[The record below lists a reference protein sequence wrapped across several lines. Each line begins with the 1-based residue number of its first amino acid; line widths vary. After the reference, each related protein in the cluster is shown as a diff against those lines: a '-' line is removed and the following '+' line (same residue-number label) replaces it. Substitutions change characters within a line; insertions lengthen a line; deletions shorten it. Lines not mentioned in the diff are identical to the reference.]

1 MSKDYYVILGV
12 AKSASTEEIR
22 LAYRK
27 KAKHLHPDV
36 NEATDAQNSFQ
47 ELNEAYIT
55 LSDPEKRSIYD
66 NPASAQKEIN
76 ITDEELEEILRR
88 RARQNQHFEFGYEP
102 RNQYAPTNYKANEK
116 GAWKINLAM
125 LLISFT
131 FIIDFMVF
139 KDFGTTTVT
148 GTSQFV
154 EYVNRGKPIFWTLIE
169 TDKAVFKKLSE
180 PDLPVA
186 GEKLDM
192 KKSLFYGNLKYKNNK
207 TGEYERTENIPFI
220 THLFSFVVFV
230 AAALGISRFLNPEQR
245 FNAAIISAFFC
256 LILLGTLLLS

>member
-1 MSKDYYVILGV
+1 MPKDYYAILGV

-22 LAYRK
+22 LAYRQ
-27 KAKHLHPDV
+27 KAKHIHPDV

-66 NPASAQKEIN
+66 NPASAQKEID

-102 RNQYAPTNYKANEK
+102 RNQYAPTDYKANEK
-116 GAWKINLAM
+116 GAWKINFAM
-125 LLISFT
+125 LIISLT
-131 FIIDFMVF
+131 FIVDLMVF
-139 KDFGTTTVT
+139 VDIGTATVT
-148 GTSQFV
+148 STSQYIKNV
-154 EYVNRGKPIFWTLIE
+154 ERGKREFWTVIE
-169 TDKAVFKKLSE
+169 TDKGVFKKLSE
-180 PDLPVA
+180 QDLPKV
-186 GEKLDM
+186 GEKIEM
-192 KKSLFYGNLKYKNNK
+192 KKSLFYGNLKYKNK
-207 TGEYERTENIPFI
+207 TGKYELTGYGPIV
-220 THLFSFVVFV
+220 TYLFSFIVFV

-256 LILLGTLLLS
+256 LILLGTLFLS